1 MKTLAKFAAALVLG
15 TAALA
20 TLSVAP
26 IARAADDEKKDSKA
40 PTLSKADGK
49 QLKAAHDALD
59 AKKYQDAIA
68 KLKEVE
74 ALPNRPAYDTHVMN
88 ELFGVAYVRLMNYA
102 EAAKYLEPGVTDGFL
117 DAKDVNTRIKA
128 LAQLN
133 YQLKNYDKAIDYG
146 NRAVKGGF
154 ADDDM
159 YVLVSQAYYLKPD
172 YKGTIKFT
180 DPYIDSLAKQ
190 GKMPK
195 EELLQLVLSSCTKLE
210 DSNCQTRALERMVQ
224 YYPKQE
230 YWQNLLD
237 SLFRNKDAT
246 SNDKTML
253 NIYRLA
259 ADVDAMKRP
268 EEYTEMA
275 QLAIDAGSPGEAQ
288 RILEKGFA
296 KNVFT
301 EQRDKERNTRL
312 LEAAKKQAA
321 ADQASLTKIAGDAS
335 GAKTGDKDVGLGLA
349 YLSYQQYD
357 KAVAALNDGIAKG
370 GLRNEAEARLL
381 LGIAQLKAG
390 KADDA
395 TKTFHSVKGDPTLE
409 RLANLWTLHARQA

>member
-1 MKTLAKFAAALVLG
+1 
-15 TAALA
+15 
-20 TLSVAP
+20 
-26 IARAADDEKKDSKA
+26 
-40 PTLSKADGK
+40 
-49 QLKAAHDALD
+49 
-59 AKKYQDAIA
+59 
-68 KLKEVE
+68 
-74 ALPNRPAYDTHVMN
+74 
-88 ELFGVAYVRLMNYA
+88 
-102 EAAKYLEPGVTDGFL
+102 
-117 DAKDVNTRIKA
+117 
-128 LAQLN
+128 
-133 YQLKNYDKAIDYG
+133 
-146 NRAVKGGF
+146 
-154 ADDDM
+154 
-159 YVLVSQAYYLKPD
+159 
-172 YKGTIKFT
+172 
-180 DPYIDSLAKQ
+180 
-190 GKMPK
+190 
-195 EELLQLVLSSCTKLE
+195 
-210 DSNCQTRALERMVQ
+210 
-224 YYPKQE
+224 
-230 YWQNLLD
+230 
-237 SLFRNKDAT
+237 
-246 SNDKTML
+246 ML